1 MNEQDFYIN
10 RENDRELQKFAN
22 YKEYRKKRNSDLLS
36 NILGFILKY
45 TIIAIVGGI
54 LAYLLWEFI
63 FILFVAIGLIT
74 LVVTFQL

>member
-1 MNEQDFYIN
+1 MTKQQFYTERETN
-10 RENDRELQKFAN
+10 RDLQKFET
-22 YKEYRKKRNSDLLS
+22 YEQYRKKRNSDIIC
-36 NILGFILKY
+36 NIFGYILIY
-45 TIIAIVGGI
+45 GILFIVGGI